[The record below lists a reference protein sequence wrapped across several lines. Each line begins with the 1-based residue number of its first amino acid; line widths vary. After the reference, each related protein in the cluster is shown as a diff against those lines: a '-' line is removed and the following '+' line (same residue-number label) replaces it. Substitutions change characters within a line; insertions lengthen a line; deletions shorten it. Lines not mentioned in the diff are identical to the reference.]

1 MSKIVDN
8 TDSNPVLNEISADP
22 GMSAR
27 VFRTMA
33 VAAGLAVSLSVF
45 IAPWRFTTGLLL
57 GGLLALINHHW
68 LQGSISAAFAVIVNG
83 ETPQLTIGK
92 YFLRYLVIGTIAFLA
107 YKLRIAALPAILAG
121 LSTFVVALFVEALR
135 EFYFAIIQ
143 REEIS

>member
-1 MSKIVDN
+1 MTRTADSK
-8 TDSNPVLNEISADP
+8 DSNPVLNEISADP
-22 GMSAR
+22 GLSVR

-33 VAAGLAVSLSVF
+33 AAAGVAVSVSVL
-45 IAPWRFTTGLLL
+45 IAPWRITTGLLL

-68 LQGSISAAFAVIVNG
+68 LQGSISAAFRVIVNG
-83 ETPQLTIGK
+83 ETPQLTLGK
-92 YFLRYLVIGTIAFLA
+92 YFFRYLVIGTTAFLA
-107 YKLRIAALPAILAG
+107 YKLRVASLPAILAG

>member
-1 MSKIVDN
+1 MTTTADSK
-8 TDSNPVLNEISADP
+8 DSNPVLNEISADP
-22 GMSAR
+22 GLSVR

-33 VAAGLAVSLSVF
+33 VAAGLSVSLSLF
-45 IAPWRFTTGLLL
+45 IAPWRTTTGLLL
-57 GGLLALINHHW
+57 GGLLALFNHHW
-68 LQGSISAAFAVIVNG
+68 LQGSIAAAFAVLVNG

-92 YFLRYLVIGTIAFLA
+92 YFLRYLVIGTIAVLA

>member
-1 MSKIVDN
+1 MTRTADN
-8 TDSNPVLNEISADP
+8 KDSNPVLNEISADP

-27 VFRTMA
+27 VFRPMA
-33 VAAGLAVSLSVF
+33 LAAGLAVSLSLF
-45 IAPWRFTTGLLL
+45 IAPWRTTTGLLL

-68 LQGSISAAFAVIVNG
+68 LQGSVSAAFAVIVNG
-83 ETPQLTIGK
+83 ETPQLTLGK
-92 YFLRYLVIGTIAFLA
+92 YFFRYLVIGTTAFLA
-107 YKLRIAALPAILAG
+107 YKLRVASLPAILGG